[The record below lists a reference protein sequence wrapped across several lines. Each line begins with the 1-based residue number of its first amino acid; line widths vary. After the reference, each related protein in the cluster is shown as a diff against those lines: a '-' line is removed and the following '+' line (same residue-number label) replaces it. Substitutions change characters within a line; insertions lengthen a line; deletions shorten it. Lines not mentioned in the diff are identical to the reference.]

1 MKGEIKM
8 CKLSIIVPVYNGEKY
23 IKKTIDSILDQTFEN
38 FELILINDGSTDR
51 TREILEECK
60 ERDKRL
66 RVIHQ
71 ENSGPGAARNV
82 GIREARGEY
91 IGFVDGDDCIDK
103 KMYEKLLDVA
113 VDNKIEMAMCGYT
126 EISAQDEVIVR
137 SNLPARETLLQK
149 NIEEDIISTF
159 IKNINFGYFALWN
172 KIYYKKFI
180 LDNDLFIEE
189 DRKQGEDWWFNIRA
203 FCQLQSFVYIDEPLY
218 YYIRQNSES
227 LMSAYNESNI
237 DYLNRGYEQVLPV
250 AKKYQLDTEELEIR
264 RLVNIYGYLRATM
277 KYNRKRFFI
286 IRDTQIDWI
295 QVNGLLKKH
304 RKKLLIRVQIFYRL
318 FAKKV

>member
-1 MKGEIKM
+1 M

-23 IKKTIDSILDQTFEN
+23 INQTVDSILAQTFKD

-51 TREILEECK
+51 TREILEKCK
-60 ERDKRL
+60 EKDKRL

-91 IGFVDGDDCIDK
+91 IGFVDGDDCVDK
-103 KMYEKLLDVA
+103 KMYEKLLDA
-113 VDNKIEMAMCGYT
+113 IGDNKVEMAMCGYT
-126 EISAQDEVIVR
+126 EKRDQDEIIVCA
-137 SNLPARETLLQK
+137 NLRDKEVLLQK
-149 NIEEDIISTF
+149 DIEDNIISTF
-159 IKNINFGYFALWN
+159 IKSVNFGYFSLVN

-180 LDNDLFIEE
+180 VENDLLLEE
-189 DRKQGEDWWFNIRA
+189 DRRQGEDWWFNIRA
-203 FCQLQSFVYIDEPLY
+203 FCKLKSFVYIDEPLY

-227 LMSAYNESNI
+227 LMNAYNEKNM
-237 DYLNRGYEQVLPV
+237 DYLNRGYEQIIPV
-250 AKKYQLDTEELEIR
+250 AKKYRLDTDELEIR

-277 KYNRKRFFI
+277 KFNRKRFFYV
-286 IRDTQIDWI
+286 RDTKIDWF
-295 QVNGLLKKH
+295 QTNELLKKH
-304 RKKLLIRVQIFYRL
+304 RKKLLIRVQIFYKL

>member
-1 MKGEIKM
+1 M

-23 IKKTIDSILDQTFEN
+23 IGKTVDSILNQTFED
-38 FELILINDGSTDR
+38 FELILINDGSTDG
-51 TREILEECK
+51 TRKILEECREK
-60 ERDKRL
+60 DKRL
-66 RVIHQ
+66 KVIHQ

-91 IGFVDGDDCIDK
+91 IGFVDGDDYIDK
-103 KMYEKLLDVA
+103 EMYEKLLNV
-113 VDNKIEMAMCGYT
+113 VVNNKVEMVMCGYT
-126 EISAQDEVIVR
+126 EKRDEDEIVVRANLQD
-137 SNLPARETLLQK
+137 REILFQK
-149 NIEEDIISTF
+149 DIEDSIISTF
-159 IKNINFGYFALWN
+159 IKNVNFGYFALWN
-172 KIYYKKFI
+172 KIYYKEF
-180 LDNDLFIEE
+180 LLENDLFIEE
-189 DRKQGEDWWFNIRA
+189 DRKQGEDWWFNIRV
-203 FCQLQSFVYIDEPLY
+203 FCKLQSVVYIDEPLY

-227 LMSAYNESNI
+227 LMNAYNESNI
-237 DYLNRGYEQVLPV
+237 DYLNRGYEQILPI

-286 IRDTQIDWI
+286 IRDTKIDWI

-304 RKKLLIRVQIFYRL
+304 RKKLLIRVQIFYKL

>member
-1 MKGEIKM
+1 M

-23 IKKTIDSILDQTFEN
+23 INQTVDSILGQTFKD

-51 TREILEECK
+51 TREILEKCK
-60 ERDKRL
+60 EKDKRL

-91 IGFVDGDDCIDK
+91 IGFVDGDDCVDK
-103 KMYEKLLDVA
+103 KMYEKLLDA
-113 VDNKIEMAMCGYT
+113 VGDNKVEMAMCGYI
-126 EISAQDEVIVR
+126 EKRDQDEIIVR
-137 SNLPARETLLQK
+137 ANLRDKEVLLQK
-149 NIEEDIISTF
+149 DIEDNIISTF
-159 IKNINFGYFALWN
+159 IKSVNLGYFSLVN

-180 LDNDLFIEE
+180 VENDLLLEE
-189 DRKQGEDWWFNIRA
+189 DRRQGEDWWFNIRA
-203 FCQLQSFVYIDEPLY
+203 FCKLKSFVYIDEPLY

-227 LMSAYNESNI
+227 LMNAYNEKNM
-237 DYLNRGYEQVLPV
+237 DYLNRGYEQIIPV
-250 AKKYQLDTEELEIR
+250 AKKYRLDTDELEIR

-277 KYNRKRFFI
+277 KFNRKRFFYV
-286 IRDTQIDWI
+286 RDTKIDWF
-295 QVNGLLKKH
+295 QTNELLKKH
-304 RKKLLIRVQIFYRL
+304 RKKLLIRVQIFYKL

>member
-1 MKGEIKM
+1 M

-23 IKKTIDSILDQTFEN
+23 INQTVDSILAQTFKD

-51 TREILEECK
+51 TREILEKCK
-60 ERDKRL
+60 EKDKRL

-91 IGFVDGDDCIDK
+91 IGFVDGDDCVDK
-103 KMYEKLLDVA
+103 KMYEKLLDA
-113 VDNKIEMAMCGYT
+113 VGDNKVEMAMCGYT
-126 EISAQDEVIVR
+126 EKRDQDEIIVCA
-137 SNLPARETLLQK
+137 NLRDKEVLLQK
-149 NIEEDIISTF
+149 DIEDNIISTF
-159 IKNINFGYFALWN
+159 IKSVNFGYFSLVN

-180 LDNDLFIEE
+180 VENDLLLEE
-189 DRKQGEDWWFNIRA
+189 DRRQGEDWWFNIRA
-203 FCQLQSFVYIDEPLY
+203 FCKLKSFVYIDEPLY

-227 LMSAYNESNI
+227 LMNAYNEKNM
-237 DYLNRGYEQVLPV
+237 DYLNRGYEQIIPV
-250 AKKYQLDTEELEIR
+250 AKKYRLDTDELEIR

-277 KYNRKRFFI
+277 KFNRKRFFYV
-286 IRDTQIDWI
+286 RDTKIDWF
-295 QVNGLLKKH
+295 QTNELLKKH
-304 RKKLLIRVQIFYRL
+304 RKKLLIRVQIFYKL